1 MPSRT
6 GTRHHQGNSFMQ
18 PKDLV
23 ARFISHIHAQR
34 FDEAKELLATD
45 GFEYVG
51 PNMRFL
57 SRDDMLAYQFGMAA
71 IQKDLIVR
79 QLSADGEHV
88 FAILDYQTHFEPI
101 GDVRLAVWFRV
112 RGDRIQTVE
121 TFYNAAV
128 VENMLGGNLPSAVDT
143 SK

>member
-1 MPSRT
+1 
-6 GTRHHQGNSFMQ
+6 MQ
-18 PKDLV
+18 PIDIV
-23 ARFISHIHAQR
+23 AQFIAGIHDQR
-34 FDEAKELLATD
+34 FDEAKELLVAE

-88 FAILDYQTHFEPI
+88 FAILDYRTHFEPI

-112 RGDRIQTVE
+112 RNDKIQTVE

-128 VENMLGGNLPSAVDT
+128 VENMLGGNLPST
-143 SK
+143 

>member
-1 MPSRT
+1 
-6 GTRHHQGNSFMQ
+6 MQ
-18 PKDLV
+18 PKDIV
-23 ARFISHIHAQR
+23 AQFISDIQAQR
-34 FDEAKELLATD
+34 FDEAKALLVDT

-51 PNMRFL
+51 PNMHFL

-112 RGDRIQTVE
+112 RDDKIQTVE
-121 TFYNAAV
+121 AFYNAAV
-128 VENMLGGNLPSAVDT
+128 VENMLGGNLPSAE
-143 SK
+143 

>member
-1 MPSRT
+1 MD
-6 GTRHHQGNSFMQ
+6 
-18 PKDLV
+18 PKDIV
-23 ARFISHIHAQR
+23 AQFIADIQAQR
-34 FDEAKELLATD
+34 FDEAKDWLVAC

-57 SRDDMLAYQFGMAA
+57 DRADMLAYQFGMAA

-112 RGDRIQTVE
+112 RNDKIQTFE
-121 TFYNAAV
+121 AFYNAAV
-128 VENMLGGNLPSAVDT
+128 VENMLGGNLPSAT
-143 SK
+143 SR

>member
-1 MPSRT
+1 
-6 GTRHHQGNSFMQ
+6 MQ
-18 PKDLV
+18 PRDIV
-23 ARFISHIHAQR
+23 AKFIADIQAQR
-34 FDEAKELLATD
+34 FDDARALLVTE

-57 SRDDMLAYQFGMAA
+57 SPDDMLAYQFGMAA
-71 IQKDLIVR
+71 IQKDLVLR
-79 QLSADGEHV
+79 QLSSDGEHV

-112 RGDRIQTVE
+112 RDDKIQTVE

-128 VENMLGGNLPSAVDT
+128 VENMLGGNLPSA
-143 SK
+143 S

>member
-1 MPSRT
+1 
-6 GTRHHQGNSFMQ
+6 MQ
-18 PKDLV
+18 PKDIVAQFIADIRAQRLDEARTLLV
-23 ARFISHIHAQR
+23 A
-34 FDEAKELLATD
+34 E

-57 SRDDMLAYQFGMAA
+57 SPDDMLSYQFGMVA
-71 IQKDLIVR
+71 IQKDLVLR

-112 RGDRIQTVE
+112 RDNKIQTVE
-121 TFYNAAV
+121 AFYNAAV
-128 VENMLGGNLPSAVDT
+128 VENMLGGNLPSAT
-143 SK
+143 C

>member
-1 MPSRT
+1 MS
-6 GTRHHQGNSFMQ
+6 
-18 PKDLV
+18 PKDIV
-23 ARFISHIHAQR
+23 AQFISDIHAQC
-34 FDEAKELLATD
+34 FDEAKTLLAED
-45 GFEYVG
+45 DFEYVG

-71 IQKDLIVR
+71 IQKDLVLR

-88 FAILDYQTHFEPI
+88 FAILDYRTHFEPI

-112 RGDRIQTVE
+112 RDDKIHTME

-128 VENMLGGNLPSAVDT
+128 VENMLGGNLPTAG
-143 SK
+143 

>member
-1 MPSRT
+1 MTPEEI
-6 GTRHHQGNSFMQ
+6 
-18 PKDLV
+18 V
-23 ARFISHIHAQR
+23 ARFIADVRGQR
-34 FDEAKELLATD
+34 LDEAKDLLSEE

-57 SRDDMLAYQFGMAA
+57 SRDDMVAYQFGMVA
-71 IQKDLIVR
+71 IQKDLVLR

-88 FAILDYQTHFEPI
+88 FAILDYRTHFEPI

-112 RGDRIQTVE
+112 RGGKIQSVE

-128 VENMLGGNLPSAVDT
+128 VENMLGGSLPAADG
-143 SK
+143 

>member
-1 MPSRT
+1 
-6 GTRHHQGNSFMQ
+6 MQ
-18 PKDLV
+18 PKDIV
-23 ARFISHIHAQR
+23 AQFIADIHAHR
-34 FDEAKELLATD
+34 FDEAKELLIAD

-57 SRDDMLAYQFGMAA
+57 SRDDMLGYQFGMAA

-88 FAILDYQTHFEPI
+88 FAILDYRTYFEPI

-112 RGDRIQTVE
+112 RDDKIHTVE
-121 TFYNAAV
+121 AFYNAAV
-128 VENMLGGNLPSAVDT
+128 VENMLGGNLPSAT
-143 SK
+143 S

>member
-1 MPSRT
+1 
-6 GTRHHQGNSFMQ
+6 MQ
-18 PKDLV
+18 PKAIV
-23 ARFISHIHAQR
+23 EQFISDIQAQR
-34 FDEAKELLATD
+34 FDEAKALLAAED
-45 GFEYVG
+45 FEYVG

-57 SRDDMLAYQFGMAA
+57 TRDDMLAYQFGMAA

-112 RGDRIQTVE
+112 RGGKIHTVE

-128 VENMLGGNLPSAVDT
+128 VENMLGGILPSAG
-143 SK
+143 

>member
-1 MPSRT
+1 
-6 GTRHHQGNSFMQ
+6 MQ
-18 PKDLV
+18 PKDIVAQFIADIRAQRLDEARTLLV
-23 ARFISHIHAQR
+23 A
-34 FDEAKELLATD
+34 E

-57 SRDDMLAYQFGMAA
+57 SPDDMLTYQFGMVA
-71 IQKDLIVR
+71 IQKDLILR

-112 RGDRIQTVE
+112 RDNKIQTVE
-121 TFYNAAV
+121 AFYNAAV
-128 VENMLGGNLPSAVDT
+128 VENMLGGNLPSA
-143 SK
+143 S

>member
-1 MPSRT
+1 
-6 GTRHHQGNSFMQ
+6 MQ

-23 ARFISHIHAQR
+23 ARFISHIQAQR
-34 FDEAKELLATD
+34 FDDAKELLATD
-45 GFEYVG
+45 DFEYVG

-71 IQKDLIVR
+71 IQKDLVVR
-79 QLSADGEHV
+79 QLSEDGEHV

-112 RGDRIQTVE
+112 SDDRIHTVE

-128 VENMLGGNLPSAVDT
+128 VENMLGGNLPSATDT
-143 SK
+143 RS

>member
-1 MPSRT
+1 MK
-6 GTRHHQGNSFMQ
+6 

-23 ARFISHIHAQR
+23 ADFIARIHAQH

-101 GDVRLAVWFRV
+101 GDVRLALWFRV
-112 RGDRIQTVE
+112 RGDRIHTVE
-121 TFYNAAV
+121 AFYNAAV
-128 VENMLGGNLPSAVDT
+128 VENMLGGNLPTAVDT
-143 SK
+143 SQ

>member
-1 MPSRT
+1 
-6 GTRHHQGNSFMQ
+6 MQ
-18 PKDLV
+18 PKDIV
-23 ARFISHIHAQR
+23 AQFIAGINDQR
-34 FDEAKELLATD
+34 FDDAKALLAAD

-57 SRDDMLAYQFGMAA
+57 SPDDMLAYQFGMAA
-71 IQKDLIVR
+71 IQKDLIIR

-88 FAILDYQTHFEPI
+88 FAILDYRTHFEPI

-112 RGDRIQTVE
+112 RNDKIQTVE

-128 VENMLGGNLPSAVDT
+128 VENMLGGNLPSAE
-143 SK
+143 

>member
-1 MPSRT
+1 
-6 GTRHHQGNSFMQ
+6 MQ
-18 PKDLV
+18 PKDIV
-23 ARFISHIHAQR
+23 SRFVEDIQAQR
-34 FDEAKELLATD
+34 FDEAKSLLVYE

-57 SRDDMLAYQFGMAA
+57 SPDDMMAYQFGMAA
-71 IQKDLIVR
+71 IKKDLVVR

-88 FAILDYQTHFEPI
+88 FAILDYRTHFEPI

-112 RGDRIQTVE
+112 RDGKIHTVE

-128 VENMLGGNLPSAVDT
+128 VENMLGGNLPSAT
-143 SK
+143 

>member
-1 MPSRT
+1 
-6 GTRHHQGNSFMQ
+6 MQ
-18 PKDLV
+18 PKDIV
-23 ARFISHIHAQR
+23 AQFIADIQAQR
-34 FDEAKELLATD
+34 FEEARASLATE

-57 SRDDMLAYQFGMAA
+57 SPDDMLSYQFGMAA

-88 FAILDYQTHFEPI
+88 FAILDYRTNFEPI
-101 GDVRLAVWFRV
+101 GDVRLAIWFRV
-112 RGDRIQTVE
+112 RRDRIQTVE

-128 VENMLGGNLPSAVDT
+128 VENMLGGILPSAG
-143 SK
+143 

>member
-1 MPSRT
+1 
-6 GTRHHQGNSFMQ
+6 MQ

-23 ARFISHIHAQR
+23 ARFISHIQAQR
-34 FDEAKELLATD
+34 FDDAKELLATD
-45 GFEYVG
+45 DFEYVG

-71 IQKDLIVR
+71 IQKDLVVR
-79 QLSADGEHV
+79 QLSEDGEHV

-112 RGDRIQTVE
+112 IDDRIHTVE

-128 VENMLGGNLPSAVDT
+128 VENMLGGNLPSASD
-143 SK
+143 SGN